1 MSDSDPTLWQIA
13 GVALT
18 ALWAGVVA
26 VGSWVW
32 KHTWGVLDK
41 QTDMNSHRELEKR
54 VSVMEATCIQKTEV
68 YHAKLEGKADAR
80 ELDRQRNNI
89 DSLFAQQT
97 EIRKEMNAGFE
108 DVQKSM
114 NNTTVMLLRAISD
127 KK

>member
-41 QTDMNSHRELEKR
+41 KTDMNSHRELEKR

-114 NNTTVMLLRAISD
+114 NNTTVMLLSAISD